1 VDSNELAI
9 VDIEKMMAT
18 VRAGDEEEVRMLR
31 TLARERT
38 KTVMVADARSSRSM
52 AYLAPVREIDSVD
65 APLA

>member
-1 VDSNELAI
+1 MGKKITRGRPWTKEEL
-9 VDIEKMMAT
+9 
-18 VRAGDEEEVRMLR
+18 RMLK